1 MFSLVTVILNI
12 IYISGRSEFNLWG
25 SDAIAFLLDNM
36 VSYGIVS
43 CIMVF
48 FSSLCR
54 LLSLL
59 GIQRKFTFGLPNQA
73 QKVLGKVIR

>member
-1 MFSLVTVILNI
+1 MFSLVAVILNI

-59 GIQRKFTFGLPNQA
+59 GNSKEVYFWIAKSGTKSARQGN
-73 QKVLGKVIR
+73 